1 MITFLG
7 SAKPTRLSR
16 ICRRV
21 LRSGLWIVMG
31 GAVLWAFGAL
41 HFDFPVLKSLVSWG
55 FLIGVVVLLFRARA
69 GRQKLAVAF
78 GAFALVL
85 IWWLTQS
92 PRNDR
97 KWQPDVAQSPWA
109 EINGDEITLHNVR
122 NCDYQT
128 ETDYTPRW
136 ETRTVRLSQLTGV
149 DLFINY
155 WGSPWMAH
163 PIASFQFSDA
173 LPVCFSIE
181 TRKEE
186 GESYSAIGGLY
197 RQYELTY
204 IMADERDVVRVR
216 TNYRK
221 GEDAYLYRTAI
232 PVERARER
240 FLEYMAT
247 INDLKDHPRWYNAL
261 TTNCTTAIRSQHPAS
276 ERVPWDWRMLANG
289 KADSLL
295 YERHALTTEGLPFPE
310 LRAKALINSAAQAAN
325 ASPDFSRLIRENRP
339 GFHPLPSA
347 PQQTQP

>member
-1 MITFLG
+1 MISFLG
-7 SAKPTRLSR
+7 SAKPSR
-16 ICRRV
+16 FRRIGASV
-21 LRSGLWIVMG
+21 IFSGLWIIVG

-41 HFDFPVLKSLVSWG
+41 IFDFPVLKSLVAWG
-55 FLIGVVVLLFRARA
+55 FLIGVVVLLFKVR
-69 GRQKLAVAF
+69 GGWKKLAAAF

-85 IWWLTQS
+85 IWWFTQQ

-97 KWQPDVAQSPWA
+97 QWQPDLVQLPWA
-109 EINGDEITLHNVR
+109 EINGDEITLHNIR
-122 NCDYQT
+122 NCDYRT

-136 ETRTVRLSQLTGV
+136 ETRTVKLSQLTGV
-149 DLFINY
+149 DLFVNY

-163 PIASFQFSDA
+163 PIASFQFSDG

-181 TRKEE
+181 TRKEV

-204 IMADERDVVRVR
+204 IMADERDVVRLR

-221 GEDAYLYRTAI
+221 GEDAYLYRTTI
-232 PVERARER
+232 KLERARER
-240 FLEYMAT
+240 FMEYVAT

-289 KADSLL
+289 KADEML
-295 YERHALTTEGLPFPE
+295 YERKAFVTDGLSFAD
-310 LRAKALINSAAQAAN
+310 LRSKALINSAAQAADTS
-325 ASPDFSRLIRENRP
+325 AEFSRIIRENCP
-339 GFHPLPSA
+339 GFSPPPGPA
-347 PQQTQP
+347 Q